1 MNPYQHFFA
10 FQKEPFAQ
18 DIPISELYLLP
29 DFPALRERFDY
40 SLHLGAISI
49 LTGEIGCGKST
60 SLRWV
65 TSALHP
71 SEYKI
76 LPLVAHSGSLR
87 EFLKLLA
94 IRLDCDPHTSSL
106 TRLFETLRAAVSEL
120 LGRNQRPVLI
130 IDEAHLLR
138 SEVFSHL
145 HTLMQYDFDSKP
157 ALAIL
162 LAGQNEILDKLHL
175 LSARSLASRV
185 VARTHL
191 ESLKLQQTQDYL
203 RHHLEIAGCKKQL
216 FSEEAIPA
224 IHQGS
229 GGLLRKANILARGA
243 LIAAAREKSQ
253 LVSAEHVRIASTE
266 VI

>member
-10 FQKEPFAQ
+10 FQKEPFRQ
-18 DIPISELYLLP
+18 DIPVSELYPLP
-29 DFPALRERFDY
+29 DFPALVERFHY
-40 SLHLGAISI
+40 TLHLGAVSV
-49 LTGEIGCGKST
+49 LTGEIGSGKST
-60 SLRWV
+60 SLRYA
-65 TSALHP
+65 TNSIHP

-76 LPLVAHSGSLR
+76 LPLVAHAGSLR

-106 TRLFETLRAAVSEL
+106 TRLFETLRGAVSEL
-120 LGRNQRPVLI
+120 CGRNQRPVLI

-162 LAGQNEILDKLHL
+162 LSGQNQLLDKLHL
-175 LSARSLASRV
+175 LAARALASRV

-191 ESLKLQQTQDYL
+191 ETLKCQQTQGYL
-203 RHHLEIAGCKKQL
+203 QHHLEIAGSQKQL
-216 FSEEAIPA
+216 FTEDAVLA

-243 LIAAAREKSQ
+243 LMAAAREKSQ

>member
-10 FQKEPFAQ
+10 FHKEPFAQ
-18 DIPISELYLLP
+18 DIPIPELYPLP
-29 DFPALRERFDY
+29 DFPALVERFHY
-40 SLHLGAISI
+40 TLQLGAVSV
-49 LTGEIGCGKST
+49 LTGEIGSGKST
-60 SLRWV
+60 SLRYA
-65 TSALHP
+65 THSLHP

-76 LPLVAHSGSLR
+76 LSVVAYAGSLR

-94 IRLDCDPHTSSL
+94 IRLDSDPHTSSL
-106 TRLFETLRAAVSEL
+106 TRLFETLRAAITEL
-120 LGRNQRPVLI
+120 AGRNQRPVLI

-157 ALAIL
+157 SLAIL
-162 LAGQNEILDKLHL
+162 LSGQNLLLDKLHL
-175 LSARSLASRV
+175 LPARALASRI

-191 ESLKLQQTQDYL
+191 ETLKLQQTQGYL
-203 RHHLEIAGCKKQL
+203 HHHLEIAGSKKQL
-216 FSEEAIPA
+216 FAEDAVLA

-229 GGLLRKANILARGA
+229 GGILRKANTLARGA

-253 LVSAEHVRIASTE
+253 TVSAEHVRLASTE

>member
-18 DIPISELYLLP
+18 DIPVSELYPLP
-29 DFPALRERFDY
+29 DFPALVERFHY
-40 SLHLGAISI
+40 TLRLGAVSV

-60 SLRWV
+60 SLRWA
-65 TSALHP
+65 TNSLHP

-76 LPLVAHSGSLR
+76 LPLVAHVGSLR

-94 IRLDCDPHTSSL
+94 IRLDLDPQTSSL
-106 TRLFETLRAAVSEL
+106 TRLFEMLRAAITEL
-120 LGRNQRPVLI
+120 GGRNQRPVVI

-157 ALAIL
+157 SLGL
-162 LAGQNEILDKLHL
+162 VLSGQNPLLDKLHL
-175 LSARSLASRV
+175 QPARALASRV

-203 RHHLEIAGCKKQL
+203 RHHLEIAGVKKQL
-216 FSEEAIPA
+216 FAEDAVLA

-229 GGLLRKANILARGA
+229 GGILRKANTLARGA

>member
-1 MNPYQHFFA
+1 MIPYQHFFA
-10 FQKEPFAQ
+10 FHKEPFSQ
-18 DIPISELYLLP
+18 EIPVSELYPLA
-29 DFPALRERFDY
+29 DFPALLERFHY
-40 SLHLGAISI
+40 TLRLGAVCII
-49 LTGEIGCGKST
+49 TGETGSGKST
-60 SLRWV
+60 SLRWA
-65 TSALHP
+65 TSSLHP

-76 LPLVAHSGSLR
+76 LPLIAHSGSLR

-94 IRLDCDPHTSSL
+94 IRLDADPHTSSL
-106 TRLFETLRAAVSEL
+106 TRLFETLRSAITEL
-120 LGRNQRPVLI
+120 AGRNQHPVLI
-130 IDEAHLLR
+130 VDEAHLLR

-157 ALAIL
+157 RFAIL
-162 LAGQNEILDKLHL
+162 LAGQNQLLDKLHL
-175 LSARSLASRV
+175 LPARALAARV

-216 FSEEAIPA
+216 FAEEAILA

-243 LIAAAREKSQ
+243 LMAAAREKSQ